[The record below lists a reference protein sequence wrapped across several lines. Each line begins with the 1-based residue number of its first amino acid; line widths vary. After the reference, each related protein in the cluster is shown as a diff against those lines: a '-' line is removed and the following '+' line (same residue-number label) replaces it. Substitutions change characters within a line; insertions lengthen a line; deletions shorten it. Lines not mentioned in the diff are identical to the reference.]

1 MKYWEAEIEGIVF
14 KAPTLKSLAY
24 KLDIKPSLIEGVYYR
39 SRLEDKIK
47 IRKIVKEILKPEIKT
62 TQDFSGNFLVSFD

>member
-14 KAPTLKSLAY
+14 KAPTLKSLAH